1 MTLNANHTTPT
12 ERRIINRLIGAAL
25 RKGYT
30 ISVNDGEDWTIRQSN
45 DAETITNALATT
57 DRDTLSFRAEGKHIG
72 SILLIWG
79 NDEDVISNSDDTDH
93 MNTII
98 AEAGQ

>member
-1 MTLNANHTTPT
+1 MTINAAHTTPT
-12 ERRIINRLIGAAL
+12 ERRIVSRLIAAAL
-25 RKGYT
+25 RKGYA
-30 ISVNDGEDWTIRQSN
+30 ISVNDGEEWTVRQST
-45 DAETITNALATT
+45 DADIITNAIATT

-93 MNTII
+93 INTII